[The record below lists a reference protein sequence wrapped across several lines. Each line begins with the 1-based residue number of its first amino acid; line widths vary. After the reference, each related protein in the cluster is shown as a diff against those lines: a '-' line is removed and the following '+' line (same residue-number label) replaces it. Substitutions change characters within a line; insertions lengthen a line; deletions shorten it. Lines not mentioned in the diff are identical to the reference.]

1 MTRATSSLALVM
13 LLGGCGGFPVHIS
26 TPTPLK
32 VDVTMRV
39 DIFQH
44 ARQTA
49 DDTGETPAQPQASA
63 TEPIESRRRDRMAE
77 IQRFKNSRLVGEN
90 RYGLL
95 TIREVPTGPYG
106 QRLKETVDAEN
117 ADRKALMK
125 ALAAEHSVAQSRI
138 EADQAALWRDRA
150 FPGEWIEQQQPDG
163 TWQWVQK
170 RPGTSGEAGS
180 PGAGP
185 PAPPAP

>member
-1 MTRATSSLALVM
+1 MTRAAAGLTLVM

-26 TPTPLK
+26 TPQPLE
-32 VDVTMRV
+32 VNVTMRV

-49 DDTGETPAQPQASA
+49 DETGETPAAPEASA
-63 TEPIESRRRDRMAE
+63 KETIESRRRDRMAE

-95 TIREVPTGPYG
+95 TIREAPAGPYG
-106 QRLKETVDAEN
+106 QRVQETVEAEN

-125 ALAAEHSVAQSRI
+125 TLAAEQHVAQSRI
-138 EADQAALWRDRA
+138 EADQAALWRERA
-150 FPGEWIEQQQPDG
+150 FPGEWIEQQQADG

-170 RPGTSGEAGS
+170 RSTDSGGGVSA
-180 PGAGP
+180 
-185 PAPPAP
+185 APSAR